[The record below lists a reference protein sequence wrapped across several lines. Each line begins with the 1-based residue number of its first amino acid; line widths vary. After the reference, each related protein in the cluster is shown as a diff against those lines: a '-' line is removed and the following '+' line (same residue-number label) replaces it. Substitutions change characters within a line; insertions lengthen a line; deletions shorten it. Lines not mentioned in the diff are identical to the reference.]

1 LPATGPGGSL
11 TPLTG
16 LAEGINEVTGLPII
30 PLPVKLPGDTN
41 ARVDEVAARARDVAD
56 KVARDQAEAANRN
69 TNPGTIVPTTTAPVT
84 VGPTPINPNNV
95 EQIGT
100 NTTHAPDAVKVN
112 PMVAGQVYEPTSA
125 KGIGSRIAGS
135 GNDVV
140 DAGTQN
146 WQVDRTG
153 AGYQNQAAAA
163 MAAAM
168 RGDGPSVAREQMR
181 AAQDRAAAEQ
191 LSIAAG
197 ARGQSVASAR
207 RNAAVNVG
215 NQQIEAGGKMAEL
228 RAQEIATATAQLA
241 QTGGQMQGQALQE
254 TTSKT
259 GLNQQVELQNAQARD
274 TAIQA
279 SRERFA
285 KGELTQAQLETEIAK
300 ANADYAQRTGEVNQK
315 TEADVKMEHARQQL
329 QADLASDDRLQS
341 AFNLHAQLEA
351 QARAGNQDAQVKLQ
365 ALQAQI
371 NVDLGKFNA
380 NQIQTATGQNI
391 ANRLTAMHLDD
402 TFTTSMTQ
410 AWLAAEREGDA
421 AALEAVKIKINAALQ
436 KAQGDQAW
444 RNEMFTD
451 ASALAGMPSM
461 GGGADSELTAPK
473 GGDDIFRSPGS
484 DSRLKT
490 DVKPLAGPDVDGF
503 LKAIGKTQTWRYKDA
518 AAEGPGAEGTK
529 LGPMAQDMAED
540 KLGSGAVGQRPD
552 GKLTLDYQHLAALA
566 MAGLGRLNERVQAVE
581 GKRKGKADEAGF
593 LRAYGGR

>member
-1 LPATGPGGSL
+1 VVLILGVLTKLFGPKVPEIG
-11 TPLTG
+11 PEANA
-16 LAEGINEVTGLPII
+16 AEQ
-30 PLPVKLPGDTN
+30 
-41 ARVDEVAARARDVAD
+41 RAKDVAD
-56 KVARDQAEAANRN
+56 QARRDLEAAKGRE
-69 TNPGTIVPTTTAPVT
+69 TNPGTIVPTTTAPVV
-84 VGPTPINPNNV
+84 VGPPPLNPNEV
-95 EQIGT
+95 EEIGT
-100 NTTHAPDAVKVN
+100 NTTHAPDEVKVN

-125 KGIGSRIAGS
+125 KGIGGRIAGS
-135 GNDVV
+135 GDDVV

-153 AGYQNQAAAA
+153 AGYQNAAAAA
-163 MAAAM
+163 MAATL
-168 RGDGPSVAREQMR
+168 RGEGTSVAAEQLKEST
-181 AAQDRAAAEQ
+181 DRAAAEQ

-215 NQQIEAGGKMAEL
+215 NQQIEAGGKMAQL
-228 RAQEIATATAQLA
+228 RAKEIADATMGLA

-259 GLNQQVELQNAQARD
+259 GLNQQVELQNSQARD

-315 TEADVKMEHARQQL
+315 TETDTKIAHAQQQL

-351 QARAGNQDAQVKLQ
+351 QARAGNQDAATKLQ

-371 NVDLGKFNA
+371 TADIGKFNA
-380 NQIQTATGQNI
+380 TQIQTATGQNI
-391 ANRLTAMHLDD
+391 ENRLRALQLDD
-402 TFTTSMTQ
+402 TFVMSMTQ
-410 AWLAAEREGDA
+410 AWQQAEANHDQTAIQAIQVKLQRAVDQASASAAWQKNVFDGFKAAAEIG
-421 AALEAVKIKINAALQ
+421 
-436 KAQGDQAW
+436 
-444 RNEMFTD
+444 
-451 ASALAGMPSM
+451 S
-461 GGGADSELTAPK
+461 GATAPK
-473 GGDDIFRSPGS
+473 GPGS

-529 LGPMAQDMAED
+529 LGPMAQDMAKD
-540 KLGSGAVGQRPD
+540 KLGAEAVGQRPD

-581 GKRKGKADEAGF
+581 GKRKGKPDEAGF